1 LSPPTSRGRAQ
12 RSALDP
18 LADPAQFEA
27 AFQRAFS
34 IVAFM
39 ANRHLVDH
47 MMRASRAFDL
57 DFEMLVIWA
66 VVAHQNAAHLM
77 PPGSMPSAA
86 LTDGGMLPD
95 EAAQELRPLRL
106 RDVSQ
111 ITGIPRETARRKL
124 KKLEERGWLIES
136 RDGWVVDRTRIG
148 PELRAF
154 SLETVRRFLATAN
167 DLVRAL
173 EDAQRQF

>member
-1 LSPPTSRGRAQ
+1 LSPPTPRGRGQ
-12 RSALDP
+12 RRDLDP
-18 LADPAQFEA
+18 LSDPAQFEA

-34 IVAFM
+34 IVAFI

-47 MMRASRAFDL
+47 MMRASRAFDI

-77 PPGSMPSAA
+77 PPGSMPSAV
-86 LTDGGMLPD
+86 LTDVGVLPD
-95 EAAQELRPLRL
+95 TATPQMRPLRL
-106 RDVSQ
+106 RDVAQ

-124 KKLEERGWLIES
+124 GKLQKRGWLIEA

-167 DLVRAL
+167 DLVHAL
-173 EDAQRQF
+173 EDAHRQL

>member
-1 LSPPTSRGRAQ
+1 MSPPTPRGSGQ
-12 RSALDP
+12 RRDPDP
-18 LADPAQFEA
+18 LSDPAQFEA

-34 IVAFM
+34 IVAFI

-47 MMRASRAFDL
+47 MMRASRAFDI

-77 PPGSMPSAA
+77 PPGSMPSAT
-86 LTDGGMLPD
+86 LTDAGVLPD
-95 EAAQELRPLRL
+95 TATPQLRPLRL

-124 KKLEERGWLIES
+124 GKLRERGWLVEAA
-136 RDGWVVDRTRIG
+136 DGWVVDRTRIS
-148 PELRAF
+148 PELREF

-173 EDAQRQF
+173 EDAQRQL